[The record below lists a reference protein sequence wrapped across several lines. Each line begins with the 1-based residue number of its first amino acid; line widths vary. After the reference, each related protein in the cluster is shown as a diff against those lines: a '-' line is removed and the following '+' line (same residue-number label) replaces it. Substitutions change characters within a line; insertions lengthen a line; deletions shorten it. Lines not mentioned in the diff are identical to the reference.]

1 MKLKVLIL
9 DDEFIIRE
17 GLCAFPW
24 ESYGCEVVGSAE
36 DGEEGLRLAK
46 TLHPDI
52 LLSDI
57 KMPEMDGLEVS
68 EKVKGAFP
76 ETEIVLLTG
85 YDDFEFAQQAL
96 RIGVAEYLLK
106 PIDFKELEAV
116 VEKICGRIRKHQK
129 QKTDYELLKEQYR
142 KARPQIVSKAIS
154 DALFG
159 IYEEKEE
166 LLENLKN
173 LRIRLDCSYVAYAR
187 IVRDVERPEEN
198 LDQGLLKFI
207 ICNVCEEIFRTDR
220 EELRVFSVT
229 DTMGYCFVISYP
241 EYFAEEDCMA
251 HCEAAC
257 ETARK
262 KIREILQKNLS
273 FGISN
278 RSQNACELN
287 LAYRE
292 AMEACEESS
301 FVDDTGNVTKYGD
314 INCVQRSICSMTDGE
329 KKRILS
335 ELARGNGE
343 TALRL
348 ANRIFEKCED
358 IDILRYDSMELLTQC
373 MRYLSVDKREL
384 SGEQRVE
391 NDTVFLEAM
400 EQIMSSRNRK
410 TLLQAFR
417 KALLYGGNQQLDLH
431 VSRNQKIGEEIEAYI
446 RENYA
451 NDLSLDSL
459 AEQFRISKTYV
470 NRLLKN
476 HTGKSFL
483 ETLTDI
489 RMAKAK
495 SLIQEGEYKVYE
507 IAEMVGYRDFSYF
520 IRVFKK
526 KYGTTPNNYKKI

>member
-17 GLCAFPW
+17 GLCSFPW
-24 ESYGCEVVGSAE
+24 NAYGCEVVGSAE
-36 DGEEGLRLAK
+36 DGEEGLELAQK
-46 TLHPDI
+46 LQPDI
-52 LLSDI
+52 VLSDI
-57 KMPEMDGLEVS
+57 KMPEMDGLEVA
-68 EKVKGAFP
+68 EKVKEQFP

-106 PIDFKELEAV
+106 PIDFKALDAV
-116 VEKICGRIRKHQK
+116 VEKICGRIRKQQK

-142 KARPQIVSKAIS
+142 KARPQIVCKAIS

-159 IYEEKEE
+159 IYEDKKE
-166 LLENLKN
+166 LLENLEN

-187 IVRDVERPEEN
+187 IVSIEKGQEEF
-198 LDQGLLKFI
+198 DRGLLKFI
-207 ICNVCEEIFRTDR
+207 ICNVCEEILR
-220 EELRVFSVT
+220 ENREDLRVFSVT

-241 EYFAEEDCMA
+241 EYLMDRDCMN
-251 HCEAAC
+251 HCMMAC
-257 ETARK
+257 EKAQRK
-262 KIREILQKNLS
+262 VQEILQATLS

-278 RSQNACELN
+278 RSKNAGELN

-292 AMEACEESS
+292 AVEACEEGS
-301 FVDDTGNVTKYGD
+301 FIDDTGNVTKYSD
-314 INCVQRSICSMTDGE
+314 VNCVQRNAESMTEGE

-343 TALRL
+343 TALRFV
-348 ANRIFEKCED
+348 NSIFDKCDD
-358 IDILRYDSMELLTQC
+358 IDILRYDSMDLLIQS

-384 SGEQRVE
+384 SGSQKTE
-391 NDTVFLEAM
+391 NDRMFIETM
-400 EQIMSSRNRK
+400 EQIVGCHNRK
-410 TLLQAFR
+410 NLLQVLR
-417 KALLYGGNQQLDLH
+417 KALLYGGNQQLNMH
-431 VSRNQKIGEEIEAYI
+431 VSRNQKMGEEIEGYI

-451 NDLSLDSL
+451 SDLSLDSL
-459 AEQFRISKTYV
+459 AEQFKISKTYV
-470 NRLLKN
+470 NRLLKT
-476 HTGKSFL
+476 HTGKCFL

-489 RMAKAK
+489 RMMKAK
-495 SLIQEGEYKVYE
+495 KLIQEGQYRVYE

-526 KYGTTPNNYKKI
+526 KYGTTPNNYKRN

>member
-17 GLCAFPW
+17 GLCVFPW

-68 EKVKGAFP
+68 EKVKSAFP

-129 QKTDYELLKEQYR
+129 QKTDYDLLKEQYR

-187 IVRDVERPEEN
+187 IVGDVEIPEEN
-198 LDQGLLKFI
+198 LDQSLLKFI

-262 KIREILQKNLS
+262 KIREILQKNL
-273 FGISN
+273 
-278 RSQNACELN
+278 L
-287 LAYRE
+287 
-292 AMEACEESS
+292 ES
-301 FVDDTGNVTKYGD
+301 VTE
-314 INCVQRSICSMTDGE
+314 VRTP
-329 KKRILS
+329 
-335 ELARGNGE
+335 
-343 TALRL
+343 
-348 ANRIFEKCED
+348 
-358 IDILRYDSMELLTQC
+358 
-373 MRYLSVDKREL
+373 
-384 SGEQRVE
+384 
-391 NDTVFLEAM
+391 
-400 EQIMSSRNRK
+400 
-410 TLLQAFR
+410 
-417 KALLYGGNQQLDLH
+417 
-431 VSRNQKIGEEIEAYI
+431 VS
-446 RENYA
+446 
-451 NDLSLDSL
+451 
-459 AEQFRISKTYV
+459 
-470 NRLLKN
+470 
-476 HTGKSFL
+476 
-483 ETLTDI
+483 
-489 RMAKAK
+489 
-495 SLIQEGEYKVYE
+495 
-507 IAEMVGYRDFSYF
+507 
-520 IRVFKK
+520 
-526 KYGTTPNNYKKI
+526 

>member
-17 GLCAFPW
+17 GLCVFPW

-68 EKVKGAFP
+68 EKVKSAFP

-129 QKTDYELLKEQYR
+129 QKTDYDLLKEQYR
-142 KARPQIVSKAIS
+142 KALPQIVSKAIS

-159 IYEEKEE
+159 IYEEKED

-187 IVRDVERPEEN
+187 IVGDVEIPEEN
-198 LDQGLLKFI
+198 LDQSLLKFI

-262 KIREILQKNLS
+262 KIREILRKNLS

-301 FVDDTGNVTKYGD
+301 FVDDTGNVTKYRD
-314 INCVQRSICSMTDGE
+314 INCVQRNIRSMTDGE
-329 KKRILS
+329 KRRILS

-343 TALRL
+343 TALRF

-391 NDTVFLEAM
+391 NDAVFLETM
-400 EQIMSSRNRK
+400 EQIMNSRNRK
-410 TLLQAFR
+410 TLLQALR

>member
-36 DGEEGLRLAK
+36 DGEEGLRLAQ

-68 EKVKGAFP
+68 EKVKEAFP
-76 ETEIVLLTG
+76 EMEIVLLTG

-106 PIDFKELEAV
+106 PIDFNELDAV

-129 QKTDYELLKEQYR
+129 QKDEYHLLKEQYR

-154 DALFG
+154 DTLFG
-159 IYEEKEE
+159 FYEDKEE
-166 LLENLKN
+166 LQENLKN

-187 IVRDVERPEEN
+187 IVGDREDANEAFD
-198 LDQGLLKFI
+198 LGLLKFI
-207 ICNVCEEIFRTDR
+207 ICNVCEEIMRKNR

-241 EYFAEEDCMA
+241 EYLAEADCME
-251 HCEAAC
+251 HCTAAC
-257 ETARK
+257 EAARK
-262 KIREILQKNLS
+262 KIQEIVKKNLS
-273 FGISN
+273 FGVSN

-292 AMEACEESS
+292 AVEACEESN
-301 FVDDTGNVTKYGD
+301 FVDDTGNVIKYSD
-314 INCVQRSICSMTDGE
+314 INCVQRGVCNMTDGE
-329 KKRILS
+329 KRRILS

-343 TALRL
+343 TALRF

-373 MRYLSVDKREL
+373 MRYLNVDKRSL
-384 SGEQRVE
+384 SDGQKPE
-391 NDTVFLEAM
+391 NDEIFLETM
-400 EQIMSSRNRK
+400 EQIMGSRNRR

-417 KALLYGGNQQLDLH
+417 KAILYGGNQQLDLH

-451 NDLSLDSL
+451 GDLSLDSL
-459 AEQFRISKTYV
+459 AETFKISKTYV

-489 RMAKAK
+489 RMMKAK
-495 SLIQEGEYKVYE
+495 NLIQEGQYKVYE

-526 KYGTTPNNYKKI
+526 KYGTTPNNYKKN